1 MVSLVWEPTW
11 EPTRKK
17 ESGGGFVGAV
27 NKVMGVI
34 QNPLSIFG
42 MFGGGEKKIVD
53 GNIGKPTAQEQKD
66 LDNLAAKK
74 EKLKQSQQKLMGT
87 EESKKIS
94 SG

>member
-1 MVSLVWEPTW
+1 MVLLVWEPNNQ
-11 EPTRKK
+11 K
-17 ESGGGFVGAV
+17 EESVVDFFGAI
-27 NKVMGVI
+27 NKVMGAI

-74 EKLKQSQQKLMGT
+74 EKLKQSPA
-87 EESKKIS
+87 KIN
-94 SG
+94 GG

>member
-1 MVSLVWEPTW
+1 MDSWCYWYGNQYRNQPE
-11 EPTRKK
+11 E

-42 MFGGGEKKIVD
+42 MFGMVRKIVD

-66 LDNLAAKK
+66 LDNLADK
-74 EKLKQSQQKLMGT
+74 EKLKQVNKN
-87 EESKKIS
+87 
-94 SG
+94 